1 MSFLP
6 QFLVAMSTKAAI
18 GLATA
23 GLVLGGGTAA
33 TIATR
38 TANPVT
44 WGQDV
49 VNTLQQCKTML
60 PSGDRNVGQ
69 CVSAFAKTHGAA
81 ERAKHSPGA
90 SAGGMGIGRPTAP
103 GSQGAA
109 HASGK
114 PGSLPA
120 EATAPHPSGR
130 PQGLPSGHSSKP

>member
-6 QFLVAMSTKAAI
+6 QFVTALSAKAAI

-49 VNTLQQCKTML
+49 VSTLQGCKTAL

-69 CVSAFAKTHGAA
+69 CVSTFAKTHGIA
-81 ERAKHSPGA
+81 ERAKHSHGA
-90 SAGGMGIGRPTAP
+90 TAGGMGRPTSP
-103 GSQGAA
+103 GAQGSA

-120 EATAPHPSGR
+120 KASHPSGR
-130 PQGLPSGHSSKP
+130 PQGLSSGRPSNS

>member
-6 QFLVAMSTKAAI
+6 QFVTALSAKAAI

-49 VNTLQQCKTML
+49 VKVLQSCKTTL

-69 CVSAFAKTHGAA
+69 CVSAYAKTHGAA
-81 ERAKHSPGA
+81 ERAKHSHGA
-90 SAGGMGIGRPTAP
+90 SAAGTGRPTSP
-103 GSQGAA
+103 GAQGSA
-109 HASGK
+109 HSGGK

-120 EATAPHPSGR
+120 EAKAPHASGR
-130 PQGLPSGHSSKP
+130 PQGLSSGRPSNS